1 LAAAAIADRGLADT
15 VAGHKS
21 IFFAEKD
28 AGRLDYH
35 AAVSGGL
42 TLVPEGAAR
51 DALAEDYARMVEDGL
66 LLDEAE
72 IFDVLMTDAPTSQSE
87 QMPRRSDDQSARTPN

>member
-15 VAGHKS
+15 VAAHKS
-21 IFFAEKD
+21 TFFAEKD
-28 AGRLDYH
+28 AARRAIDYS

-42 TLVPEGAAR
+42 TLAPEGAAR

-66 LLDEAE
+66 LLEAAE
-72 IFDVLMTDAPTSQSE
+72 IFDDLM
-87 QMPRRSDDQSARTPN
+87 DQCADIAERANAAVK